1 MYVAAMVS
9 ECDFSDRKYDAPVLG
24 AMAVARG
31 ASGRYCPVMFV
42 GPEILAEHNVTP
54 LTEVEAYARIAAAG
68 DGYAD
73 F

>member
-1 MYVAAMVS
+1 MYVQSMVR
-9 ECDFSDRKYDAPVLG
+9 ECDFSDRKYEVPVMG

-42 GPEILAEHNVTP
+42 GPEILAQHGVTP
-54 LTEVEAYARIAAAG
+54 LTEEEAYAKIKLNG
-68 DGYAD
+68 DGWAD

>member
-1 MYVAAMVS
+1 MYVRAMVR
-9 ECDFSDRKYDAPVLG
+9 ECDFSDRKYEVPVMG

-42 GPEILAEHNVTP
+42 GPEILAEHGVTP
-54 LTEVEAYARIAAAG
+54 LTEEEAYAKIELLG

>member
-1 MYVAAMVS
+1 MYVQAMVR
-9 ECDFSDRKYDAPVLG
+9 ECDFSDRKYDTPVSG
-24 AMAVARG
+24 AIAVSRG

-42 GPEILAEHNVTP
+42 GPEILAQHGVTP
-54 LTEVEAYARIAAAG
+54 LTEEEAYAKIEAAG

>member
-1 MYVAAMVS
+1 MYVQAMVR
-9 ECDFSDRKYDAPVLG
+9 ECDFSDRKYDAPVMG

-42 GPEILAEHNVTP
+42 GPEILAEHGVTP
-54 LTEVEAYARIAAAG
+54 LTEEEAYVKIKLNG
-68 DGYAD
+68 DGWAD

>member
-1 MYVAAMVS
+1 MYVAAMVK
-9 ECDFSDRKYDAPVLG
+9 ECDFTNRKYRAPVMG

-42 GPEILAEHNVTP
+42 GPEILAEHGVTP
-54 LTEVEAYARIAAAG
+54 LTEEEAYAKIEAAG
-68 DGYAD
+68 DGYPD

>member
-1 MYVAAMVS
+1 MYVQAMVR
-9 ECDFSDRKYDAPVLG
+9 ECDFSDRKYEVPVMG

-42 GPEILAEHNVTP
+42 GPEILAEHGVTP
-54 LTEVEAYARIAAAG
+54 LTEEEAYAKIKLNG

>member
-1 MYVAAMVS
+1 MYVAAMVR
-9 ECDFSDRKYDAPVLG
+9 ECDFSNRKYQAPVMG

-42 GPEILAEHNVTP
+42 GPEILAQHGITP
-54 LTEVEAYARIAAAG
+54 LTEKEACAKIEAAG
-68 DGYAD
+68 DGYPD